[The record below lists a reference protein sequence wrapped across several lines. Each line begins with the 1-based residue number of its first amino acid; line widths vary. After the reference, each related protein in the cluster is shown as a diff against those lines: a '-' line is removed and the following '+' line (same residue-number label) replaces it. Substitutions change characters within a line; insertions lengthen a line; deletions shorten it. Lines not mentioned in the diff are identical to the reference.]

1 MNHRQ
6 AANRLSTEGGVRSM
20 RSTRLSRLES
30 AIRVVLEFNEAF
42 NRHDVAGM
50 MRLLSDDCVFEN
62 TSPAPDGT
70 VYSGKEAVTQFWLD
84 FFHESPQAHIEIEEI
99 FGLGIRCMMR
109 WRYDW
114 VDGAGKKGHVR
125 GVDIFQL
132 KNGFICQKLSYVKG

>member
-1 MNHRQ
+1 MS
-6 AANRLSTEGGVRSM
+6 A
-20 RSTRLSRLES
+20 TRLSRLEL
-30 AIRVVLEFNEAF
+30 AIRIVLEFNEAF
-42 NRHDVAGM
+42 NRHDVPGM

-70 VYSGKEAVTQFWLD
+70 VYSGKEAVTRFWLD

-114 VDGAGKKGHVR
+114 VDEAGKKGHVR
-125 GVDIFQL
+125 GVDVFQL